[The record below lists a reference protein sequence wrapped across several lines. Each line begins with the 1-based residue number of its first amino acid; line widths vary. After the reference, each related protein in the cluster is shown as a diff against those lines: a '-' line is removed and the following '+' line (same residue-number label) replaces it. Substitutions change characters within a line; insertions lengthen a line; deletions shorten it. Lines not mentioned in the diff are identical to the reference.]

1 MKDLFTPVV
10 FFVVV
15 VNTAVKQA
23 CIFNYD
29 LRANIQNAD
38 ISLIAK
44 KLLNYTCG
52 FSTDLQCKGPKKSRR
67 RFSKTVTKHIFAKH
81 SHVCKWM
88 QTVMFRDSHLRRHL
102 DGFGGT
108 MNESWV
114 NGSSIEWTWP
124 FTTSLGSLAYSTLR
138 NMNPTFNR
146 NSSSLLSC
154 VLSVR
159 QTDKW

>member
-1 MKDLFTPVV
+1 MF

-52 FSTDLQCKGPKKSRR
+52 FSTDLQCKGPQKK
-67 RFSKTVTKHIFAKH
+67 KKVKA
-81 SHVCKWM
+81 
-88 QTVMFRDSHLRRHL
+88 
-102 DGFGGT
+102 GGAF
-108 MNESWV
+108 
-114 NGSSIEWTWP
+114 P
-124 FTTSLGSLAYSTLR
+124 K
-138 NMNPTFNR
+138 
-146 NSSSLLSC
+146 
-154 VLSVR
+154 
-159 QTDKW
+159 Q